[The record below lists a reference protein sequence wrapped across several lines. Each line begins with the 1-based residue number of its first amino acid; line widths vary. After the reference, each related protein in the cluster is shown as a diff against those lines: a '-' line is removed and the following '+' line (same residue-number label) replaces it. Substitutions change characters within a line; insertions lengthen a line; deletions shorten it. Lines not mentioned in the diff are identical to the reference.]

1 MAWFLVFILSASD
14 AEAKNCRKGIPCG
27 NTCISANKRC
37 HSGQSQAR
45 QRTPRQ
51 ETTQPAPPPPQP
63 APPPKRAA
71 QQAEAPAPQV
81 VRPRPAQDGAG
92 TICCALS
99 AILLSALI
107 MLFAYRG
114 KP

>member
-1 MAWFLVFILSASD
+1 MAWLLVFILFASE

-37 HSGQSQAR
+37 RSGQPKAS

-51 ETTQPAPPPPQP
+51 EPAQPAPSPPQP
-63 APPPKRAA
+63 TPPPKRAA
-71 QQAEAPAPQV
+71 QQAEAPAPQA
-81 VRPRPAQDGAG
+81 VRPRPAQDGSG

-99 AILLSALI
+99 AILLSAFVMI
-107 MLFAYRG
+107 FAYRG